1 MHNIKG
7 TKQFIRQ
14 FNFFEKKGFNPT
26 KCSIINHLYD
36 RMESSIKRPLDYFDK
51 DKRAFFIIYSNEQM
65 AKDINVSVRT
75 VASYMNQLVDEKW
88 ITRYNTKTNSTY
100 RIFIP
105 RFATATSPFWYTPE
119 TFCWGGWKEFLPN
132 QTINQ
137 TLTYKTSNTDN
148 TRNWE
153 NSSIFAR
160 SPKKEPRA
168 VDNSTKH
175 VATNSQPTQLPEKPK
190 KPVATKKQVLDAMEM
205 DIIADQLVKKG
216 GLPER
221 AVSIMRSLSF
231 GDAKKLYTYGGV
243 VYKAK
248 KAVYKRHREVQDM
261 EMAVSLEQNT
271 EMRDKL
277 AENLQRILYSA
288 NRKTANPVGV
298 EKYIMVSL
306 KNYFEECGDKFLQE
320 LHYDPANYPEDAY
333 TPAYAY

>member
-1 MHNIKG
+1 MHIIKG

-26 KCSIINHLYD
+26 KCSILNHLYD
-36 RMESSIKRPLDYFDK
+36 RMESSIKRPLDYFDT

-75 VASYMNQLVDEKW
+75 VASYMDQLVDEKW
-88 ITRYNTKTNSTY
+88 ITRYNTKTNATY

-105 RFATATSPFWYTPE
+105 RFATATSPFWYTPGN
-119 TFCWGGWKEFLPN
+119 FCWGGWKKFLPN
-132 QTINQ
+132 QTLNHI
-137 TLTYKTSNTDN
+137 LTYKTDYTND
-148 TRNWE
+148 TRNGE
-153 NSSIFAR
+153 NRSILAR
-160 SPKKEPRA
+160 FPRKEPRT

-175 VATNSQPTQLPEKPK
+175 VAPNSQPTQLPEKPK
-190 KPVATKKQVLDAMEM
+190 KPGATKNQGLDAMEM
-205 DIIADQLVKKG
+205 DIIADQLVKQG

-231 GDAKKLYTYGGV
+231 GDAKKLYTYGGL

-248 KAVYKRHREVQDM
+248 KTVYKRHSEVQDM
-261 EMAVSLEQNT
+261 GLAVSLEQNT

-277 AENLQRILYSA
+277 ADTLQRILYSA

-306 KNYFEECGDKFLQE
+306 KNYFEESCDKYLQE
-320 LHYDPANYPEDAY
+320 LHYDPANYPEDSY